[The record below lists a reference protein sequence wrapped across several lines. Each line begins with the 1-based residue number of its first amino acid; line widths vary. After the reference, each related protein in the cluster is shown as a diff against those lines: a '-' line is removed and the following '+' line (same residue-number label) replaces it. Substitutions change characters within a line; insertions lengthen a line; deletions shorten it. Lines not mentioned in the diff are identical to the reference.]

1 MRIDCCV
8 SYFQKQLIGLL
19 PNESECFFYYTPNVD
34 VNGWTIDGTDSTDV
48 GSVNGIL
55 NPYGYIYNFFALG
68 DGTYRFILSYIGTTP
83 PSYLPVIL
91 DSGSNPVT
99 WTLTNCCDKVCLEGT
114 FNSADALYF
123 QTGYGWNWYNGAG
136 TFGHPSVEEA
146 IKSLYGPQ
154 TIYTATNNG
163 DGTFY
168 IKIDNA
174 YVCNLSLA
182 WSGDNIVYLPMYDC
196 QDPCFCLAFFSKS
209 DYSGNYPTSDFAQ
222 YYMDPG
228 LTQQA
233 FNLPGDGKDGGGA
246 LRTYLESKGG
256 GVYGVYHPLGYPNDF
271 NYFLYYYGNPQ
282 ALKLFFTGGYDY
294 VTFYRFDDNIF
305 GYNYPCTNTFNYCA
319 TVDYGVNAIRFT
331 AGNLYLGV
339 YPWEYDNSFSPNIY
353 PTGTTSLD
361 LTDTILMSK
370 FVQNGFGPAAIYKI
384 TDTGSNYYIQILNA
398 LNYGSPP
405 YMQLNN
411 LSDVFFDLC

>member
-19 PNESECFFYYTPNVD
+19 PNESDCFFYYTPNVD
-34 VNGWTIDGTDSTDV
+34 VQGWTIDGNDSIDV
-48 GSVNGIL
+48 NLVNAIL
-55 NPYGYIYNFFALG
+55 NPYGYSYNSFQIF
-68 DGTYRFILSYIGTTP
+68 DFTYRFILSYIGNTP
-83 PSYLPVIL
+83 PTYLPVIL

-114 FNSADALYF
+114 FNSTDALYL
-123 QTGYGWNWYNGAG
+123 QTGYGWNWSNVTGI
-136 TFGHPSVEEA
+136 FNDPKVEEA
-146 IKSLYGPQ
+146 IKSLYGSQ
-154 TIYTATNNG
+154 TIYTAKDNG

-174 YVCNLSLA
+174 YVCNPNLA
-182 WSGDNIVYLPMYDC
+182 WSGDNIVYQPMYEC

-209 DYSGNYPTSDFAQ
+209 DIFGNYPTSDFAQ

-256 GVYGVYHPLGYPNDF
+256 GVYGVYNGGLPIDF

-282 ALKLFFTGGYDY
+282 ALKLFFTGGYEY
-294 VTFYRFDDNIF
+294 VTFFRFDDNIF
-305 GYNYPCTNTFNYCA
+305 GYNWPCTNTFNYCA
-319 TVDYGVNAIRFT
+319 TVDYGLNAIVFVS
-331 AGNLYLGV
+331 NNI
-339 YPWEYDNSFSPNIY
+339 YDGSYAWQYSNYFSPNNY
-353 PTGTTSLD
+353 PIGTTSLD
-361 LTDTILMSK
+361 LTDTIMMSK
-370 FVQNGFGPAAIYKI
+370 FVQNGFGPAAIYNI
-384 TDTGSNYYIQILNA
+384 TDTGSNYYIEIMNA

-405 YMQLNN
+405 YMQLSN
-411 LSDVFFDLC
+411 SSEVFFDLC